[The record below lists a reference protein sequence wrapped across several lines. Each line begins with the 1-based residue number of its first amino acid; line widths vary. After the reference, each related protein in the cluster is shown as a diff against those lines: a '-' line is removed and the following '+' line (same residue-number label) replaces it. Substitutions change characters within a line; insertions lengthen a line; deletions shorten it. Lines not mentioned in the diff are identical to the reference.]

1 VALIDPSAAQTMELA
16 SAVLIAQDQ
25 LKRQRRTIWALCAAL
40 RSSQQ
45 AQVELTDLLDQV
57 LADLDG

>member
-1 VALIDPSAAQTMELA
+1 MRMA
-16 SAVLIAQDQ
+16 SAVLQAQDQ
-25 LKRQRRTIWALCAAL
+25 IKRQRRTIWALVAAL

-45 AQVELTDLLDQV
+45 AQVALIDLLDQV